1 MPLKK
6 FRNGCSD
13 TYTAKCSNNIQQM
26 STKLLAGFQMLSLEH
41 RRMVASLMYLHD
53 IGTGRITWPTTL
65 QKVNLRV
72 PRTGSRTESTFQLSI
87 APTNILKNRIL
98 SRASYLYDRIS
109 TKDPRLDVFHLNRK
123 QFSKILM
130 DVLGKD
136 VDNGSTSWAN
146 AIKSGRSIA
155 VASSEGQGWERGGES
170 SILRP
175 KSS

>member
-72 PRTGSRTESTFQLSI
+72 PRTGSRTKSTFQPPV
-87 APTNILKNRIL
+87 ARTNIFENSLL
-98 SRASYLYDRIS
+98 SRATYLYDRIS
-109 TKDPRLDVFHLNRK
+109 TKDPRPDIFRVGRK
-123 QFSKILM
+123 QFEKILR
-130 DVLGKD
+130 DALGKD
-136 VDNGSTSWAN
+136 VDSGSTS
-146 AIKSGRSIA
+146 
-155 VASSEGQGWERGGES
+155 
-170 SILRP
+170 
-175 KSS
+175 

>member
-1 MPLKK
+1 
-6 FRNGCSD
+6 
-13 TYTAKCSNNIQQM
+13 
-26 STKLLAGFQMLSLEH
+26 MLYLEH
-41 RRMVASLMYLHD
+41 RPVVTFLMYLHD
-53 IGTGRITWPTTL
+53 MVTGRITEPTAL

-72 PRTGSRTESTFQLSI
+72 LRTGSRAESTFQLPI

-130 DVLGKD
+130 DALGKD

-155 VASSEGQGWERGGES
+155 VASSEGQGWERGEEEKVQY
-170 SILRP
+170 LDP
-175 KSS
+175 KAHE